1 MVIKGYKG
9 RELKLGDKVR
19 VYRNLNVGCWSVLA
33 MSGQYKGKVVA
44 HLDSVSIREV
54 EFIVSTAGRAR
65 VLERKVKSVHAY
77 AQGIYVS
84 TDVTPMPSSCL
95 VVTYDPYKYG
105 YFYKVDNESCELTE
119 VQELNFGSGKAYMTQ
134 ELAA

>member
-33 MSGQYKGKVVA
+33 MAGQYKGKVVA

-54 EFIVSTAGRAR
+54 EFIVSSAGRAR
-65 VLERKVKSVHAY
+65 VLERQVKSVHAY
-77 AQGIYVS
+77 AQGFFES
-84 TDVTPMPSSCL
+84 TDVKPMHSSCI
-95 VVTYDPYKYG
+95 VVKYDPYKHG
-105 YFYKVDNESCELTE
+105 YFYKVNNESCELTD
-119 VQELNFGSGKAYMTQ
+119 VQELNFSSGKAYMAQ
-134 ELAA
+134 EHEA